1 MKQYRLG
8 SSPLVHAPG
17 IIAWAMN
24 GYAFEDDR
32 PQLERVVSETWKLP
46 PEATQALLGKKVPH
60 QIEGD
65 VVVFEVPA

>member
-32 PQLERVVSETWKLP
+32 PQLERVVSETWKIP
-46 PEATQALLGKKVPH
+46 PQAAKALLSKEVSH

-65 VVVFEVPA
+65 VVLFEVAA